1 MTFFQQLMIHTVQY
15 GGPRRLITG
24 LLHQDRSVPV
34 VCLSTSCFWNTR
46 KNNPYGCVDQEKY
59 SSLVR
64 SVVSSK
70 VSSQTPTSLAEEDRK
85 LYGPVIRSKP
95 VAEDCVPRAPKNAAP
110 LLNPSKVL
118 DQTQEAALKAPLRFA
133 LQRGQGRSYI
143 PSVTR
148 ILQQTMPLEQAFYL
162 ERWRKKMI
170 AELGEEGFSQ
180 YTASKSVVSLS
191 CIHPIHLISIP
202 AKMTTVKPAHSSDL
216 EGLAEQEE
224 GGVDVCGYI
233 QSVQHVLAD
242 VGGVRAIESAVKHQS
257 LSYTGLV
264 DCVAEYRG
272 KLCIIDWK
280 TSEKP
285 KPLLRNTFDNPLQ
298 VAAYIGAMNSD
309 DNYGFLVENGL
320 IVVAY
325 KDGSPAHPHFMD
337 PDLCLEYWNKW
348 LFRLEEYMD
357 RKERKDNTG

>member
-180 YTASKSVVSLS
+180 YTANLFKQGKVFHTALEAILKSVEV
-191 CIHPIHLISIP
+191 
-202 AKMTTVKPAHSSDL
+202 
-216 EGLAEQEE
+216 AEQEE

-309 DNYGFLVENGL
+309 DNYGFLVSTNTNGL
-320 IVVAY
+320 TM
-325 KDGSPAHPHFMD
+325 F
-337 PDLCLEYWNKW
+337 
-348 LFRLEEYMD
+348 
-357 RKERKDNTG
+357 

>member
-1 MTFFQQLMIHTVQY
+1 MTFFQQLMTHTVQY

-24 LLHQDRSVPV
+24 LLQQDRSVPV

-46 KNNPYGCVDQEKY
+46 NKNLYGCVDQEKY

-95 VAEDCVPRAPKNAAP
+95 VAEGSVPRAPKNAAP
-110 LLNPSKVL
+110 LLNPGKVL

-180 YTASKSVVSLS
+180 YTANLFKQGKVFHVALEAILKSAEV
-191 CIHPIHLISIP
+191 
-202 AKMTTVKPAHSSDL
+202 
-216 EGLAEQEE
+216 AEQEE

-257 LSYTGLV
+257 LSYVGLV

-357 RKERKDNTG
+357 RKGRKDNAG